1 MYLSLNSVWQ
11 DTKHVVILST
21 QHDPMAETSVRRKK
35 GDGSIIDVRCPQA
48 IVEYNCHMGGVDLGD
63 QYRGYY
69 QVRMKSR
76 KFYKYI
82 FWFLFEIC
90 ILNSSILHRYSPY
103 IGRNLT
109 YLEYRIELAQQLIG
123 NYCSRKRPGCQ
134 PSTSAPAPKRISV
147 EYFPAKTTKG
157 RCSYCKDRRTS
168 WHRNHC
174 DKRLCHTG
182 LRDTDCFLPVRQ

>member
-1 MYLSLNSVWQ
+1 
-11 DTKHVVILST
+11 
-21 QHDPMAETSVRRKK
+21 
-35 GDGSIIDVRCPQA
+35 
-48 IVEYNCHMGGVDLGD
+48 MGGVDLGD

-69 QVRMKSR
+69 QVRIKSR

-123 NYCSRKRPGCQ
+123 NYCSRKRPGRQ
-134 PSTSAPAPKRISV
+134 PSTLAPAPKRISV
-147 EYFPAKTTKG
+147 EYFPARTTKG
-157 RCSYCKDRRTS
+157 RCSYCKDIGARHGIATTVIRGYVTLDFATQTAS
-168 WHRNHC
+168 LLNAWSYVTHRAS
-174 DKRLCHTG
+174 LI
-182 LRDTDCFLPVRQ
+182 